1 MSPLTT
7 RRLAACGI
15 AGPVLF
21 AAAWILAAAV
31 QPRYSVRREDISAL
45 AAGTADHPW
54 IMISGFVLMGAL
66 TAPYAVGLRDR
77 LPNRAASTAG
87 AVLLGLAGV
96 ALLAAGLFRNDCSSM
111 TAACRAR
118 VDAGAVSW
126 HHTAHELV
134 SVVVFLSLILAPL
147 ILARSF
153 GADAHWRDLRVYS
166 VLTGLATLVL
176 LILFGGEVFS
186 EWNGVV
192 QRFLVTVS
200 FLWIAI
206 TALRLWRVT
215 AHDPAAA
222 GDVKAS

>member
-1 MSPLTT
+1 
-7 RRLAACGI
+7 
-15 AGPVLF
+15 
-21 AAAWILAAAV
+21 
-31 QPRYSVRREDISAL
+31 
-45 AAGTADHPW
+45 
-54 IMISGFVLMGAL
+54 
-66 TAPYAVGLRDR
+66 
-77 LPNRAASTAG
+77 
-87 AVLLGLAGV
+87 
-96 ALLAAGLFRNDCSSM
+96 
-111 TAACRAR
+111 
-118 VDAGAVSW
+118 
-126 HHTAHELV
+126 
-134 SVVVFLSLILAPL
+134 VVVFLSLILAPL

-153 GADAHWRDLRVYS
+153 GADARWRDLRVYS